1 MVRHSLMSA
10 DIIILRERIATRSG
24 SLRYPISV
32 FGVLPMPKRGKI
44 SANRRPPPGA
54 SPVGTRQVQPGGAA
68 SAPRFT
74 ALSEAQW
81 QAILRTHNWPDKGI
95 DWRRE
100 IDGIGQDHWEAVD
113 TRERWVKKLQGKKP
127 ANQRKKIDQALAAIR
142 QSEKALAVLVADG
155 LLDDDFPHPNLS
167 HPEHCLKEW
176 LSDYDMWV
184 QPFAG
189 TSNPILA
196 ELEWQLIGLWKTSGG
211 KLAYSRTKEKG
222 RTDTGRRAT
231 PREHRRDH
239 ADPERPNTP
248 YAPLVDFLKL
258 TLNAILG
265 DTYSPS
271 GIAKMIDRYRGERG
285 KLHPFLVF
293 RMKARIAGSF

>member
-1 MVRHSLMSA
+1 
-10 DIIILRERIATRSG
+10 
-24 SLRYPISV
+24 
-32 FGVLPMPKRGKI
+32 MPKRRKI

-74 ALSEAQW
+74 ALSEVQW

-100 IDGIGQDHWEAVD
+100 IDGIGQDCWEAVD
-113 TRERWVKKLQGKKP
+113 ARERWMKKLQGKKP

-167 HPEHCLKEW
+167 HPGHCLKEW

-184 QPFAG
+184 RPFAG
-189 TSNPILA
+189 KSNPIQA
-196 ELEWQLIGLWKTSGG
+196 ELEWQLVHLWKKSGG
-211 KLAYSRTKEKG
+211 KLAYSRKKEKG
-222 RTDTGRRAT
+222 RTDTGRGARA
-231 PREHRRDH
+231 EQDRRGH
-239 ADPERPNTP
+239 ADAERPNTP
-248 YAPLVDFLKL
+248 YAPLMDFLKH
-258 TLNAILG
+258 TLSAILG
-265 DTYSPS
+265 KTLRPS
-271 GIAKMIDRYRGERG
+271 GIAKIVDRNRGRRGE
-285 KLHPFLVF
+285 LHPFAVF
-293 RMKARIAGSF
+293 AMKARIQGAF